1 MTTTRADRTRRAAPG
16 RSPRGPVP
24 RGPVADGATLAPAL
38 VAQEAEA
45 LLVRLGRLRPFVMT
59 ETMVL
64 AAALPYDA
72 HRAIEQFLHTG
83 RTTLRDQVEGFLDWL
98 TGPGAAAPAW
108 EQQRRFVAIRMR
120 FNDVL
125 SQLDV
130 FAEVVTQRSE
140 QGTGVWL
147 SGLDRLAADAVRLPD
162 PPVEPPPLVCYL
174 ARGAGAAIRRAR
186 TRLPGGRLSPVAI
199 IRVPRERMVGHGV
212 ASSLIH
218 EVGHQVAAQLEL
230 VPSLQDAIARRRAR
244 AGPAEAA
251 AWEGWHSTVSECV
264 ADLWS
269 VGKLGISS
277 TLGLLAVVSLPRA
290 LTFRPPHGDPHPMP
304 YVRVLLSAA
313 IGRAFYPHPQWDA
326 LVAAWKACYP
336 VQDVTPEV
344 RADIARLEGTADEL
358 AHLMAGHRP
367 ASLGGR
373 AIGDVLPLATRTP
386 ERLLALRRTWGD
398 DLGVL
403 ARRPPTLVFA
413 VMGQARGA
421 GLVAPQQESAVLA
434 DVLAAWAVR
443 SSIDV
448 MARPHP
454 APGHHAP
461 QRPAA
466 PVAAS
471 AQP

>member
-1 MTTTRADRTRRAAPG
+1 MSTARAAAAAIPSS
-16 RSPRGPVP
+16 SPSGTAS
-24 RGPVADGATLAPAL
+24 GTAFATAL
-38 VAQEAEA
+38 VTQEAEA
-45 LLVRLGRLRPFVMT
+45 LLVRLDRLRPFVMT

-64 AAALPYDA
+64 AAALPYPA
-72 HRAIEQFLHTG
+72 HRAVERFLHVG
-83 RTTLRDQVEGFLDWL
+83 RTALRGEVEGFLDWL
-98 TGPGAAAPAW
+98 AGPGAAAPAW
-108 EQQRRFVAIRMR
+108 EQQRRFVAIRMH

-147 SGLDRLAADAVRLPD
+147 SGLDRLAADAVQLPGS
-162 PPVEPPPLVCYL
+162 PVEPPPLVCYL

-230 VPSLQDAIARRRAR
+230 VPSLQDAVRRRRSR
-244 AGPAEAA
+244 AGPQEQA
-251 AWEGWHSTVSECV
+251 AWDGWHTTVSECV

-326 LVAAWKACYP
+326 LVEAWKACYP
-336 VQDVTPEV
+336 VRDVPPAL
-344 RADIARLEGTADEL
+344 RADIARLEGTAD
-358 AHLMAGHRP
+358 AFAGLMAEHRP
-367 ASLGGR
+367 PALGGR
-373 AIGDVLPLATRTP
+373 AIADVLPLATRTP
-386 ERLLALRRTWGD
+386 PRLLALRHAWGD
-398 DLGVL
+398 DLGLL

-413 VMGQARGA
+413 VMGQARAA
-421 GLVAPQQESAVLA
+421 GLVPAHQESAVLA

-448 MARPHP
+448 MSRPHP
-454 APGHHAP
+454 DPP
-461 QRPAA
+461 RPAA
-466 PVAAS
+466 PVATS

>member
-1 MTTTRADRTRRAAPG
+1 MIAHAERHGAVP
-16 RSPRGPVP
+16 PVL
-24 RGPVADGATLAPAL
+24 DGEALAPAL
-38 VAQEAEA
+38 IAQEAQA
-45 LLVRLGRLRPFVMT
+45 LLVRLGSLRPFVMT

-64 AAALPYDA
+64 AAALPYEA
-72 HRAIEQFLHTG
+72 HRAIERFLHAG
-83 RTTLRDQVEGFLDWL
+83 RTTLREQVDAFLAWL
-98 TGPGAAAPAW
+98 DGPGRQAPAW

-125 SQLDV
+125 SQLDL

-147 SGLDRLAADAVRLPD
+147 SGLDGLARDAVQVPGS
-162 PPVEPPPLVCYL
+162 PVPPPPLVCYL
-174 ARGAGAAIRRAR
+174 ARGPGAAIRRAR
-186 TRLPGGRLSPVAI
+186 TRMPGGRLSPVAI

-212 ASSLIH
+212 ASSLVH
-218 EVGHQVAAQLEL
+218 EVGHQVAAQLDL
-230 VPSLQDAIARRRAR
+230 VPSLQAEIDRRGARGERDAW
-244 AGPAEAA
+244 AG
-251 AWEGWHSTVSECV
+251 WRSTVSECI

-290 LTFRPPHGDPHPMP
+290 LTFRPPRGDPHPMP

-313 IGRAFYPHPQWDA
+313 VGRTLYPHPQWDA

-336 VQDVTPEV
+336 VGDMTPEIQE
-344 RADIARLEGTADEL
+344 DIAGLERTAP
-358 AHLMAGHRP
+358 AMAALMAGHRP
-367 ASLGGR
+367 PALGGR
-373 AIGDVLPLATRTP
+373 RIADVLPLASRTP
-386 ERLLALRRTWGD
+386 ESLVARFRTWGD

-403 ARRPPTLVFA
+403 ARQPPSLVFA
-413 VMGQARGA
+413 VMGQARAA
-421 GLVAPQQESAVLA
+421 GLVDPRAESALLT

-448 MARPHP
+448 MERPRTTLDP
-454 APGHHAP
+454 P
-461 QRPAA
+461 RPATL
-466 PVAAS
+466 VADS

>member
-1 MTTTRADRTRRAAPG
+1 MITHVERRGA
-16 RSPRGPVP
+16 VP
-24 RGPVADGATLAPAL
+24 TVLDGEALAPAL
-38 VAQEAEA
+38 IAQEAQA
-45 LLVRLGRLRPFVMT
+45 LLVRLGSLRPFVMT

-64 AAALPYDA
+64 AAALPYEA
-72 HRAIEQFLHTG
+72 HRAIERFLHSG
-83 RTTLRDQVEGFLDWL
+83 RTTLRDQVGAFLEWL
-98 TGPGAAAPAW
+98 DGPGREAPAW

-125 SQLDV
+125 SQLDL

-147 SGLDRLAADAVRLPD
+147 SGLDGLARDAVRVPGS
-162 PPVEPPPLVCYL
+162 PVPPPPLVCYL
-174 ARGAGAAIRRAR
+174 ARGPGAAIRRAR

-212 ASSLIH
+212 ASSLVH
-218 EVGHQVAAQLEL
+218 EVGHQVAAQLDL
-230 VPSLQDAIARRRAR
+230 VPSLQAEIDRRAARGDGR
-244 AGPAEAA
+244 AWA
-251 AWEGWHSTVSECV
+251 GWRSTVSECI

-290 LTFRPPHGDPHPMP
+290 LTFRPPRGDPHPMP

-313 IGRAFYPHPQWDA
+313 VGMTLYPHPQWAA

-336 VQDVTPEV
+336 VGDVSREV
-344 RADIARLEGTADEL
+344 QEDIVRLERTAPAMAE
-358 AHLMAGHRP
+358 LMAGHRP
-367 ASLGGR
+367 PALGGR
-373 AIGDVLPLATRTP
+373 SIADVLPLEQRTP
-386 ERLLALRRTWGD
+386 GSLVARFQAWGD

-403 ARRPPTLVFA
+403 ARQPPSLVFA
-413 VMGQARGA
+413 VMGQARAA
-421 GLVAPQQESAVLA
+421 GLVAPRAESALLT
-434 DVLAAWAVR
+434 DVLSAWAVR

-448 MARPHP
+448 MERPYSTLEP
-454 APGHHAP
+454 P
-461 QRPAA
+461 RPAT
-466 PVAAS
+466 PVADS